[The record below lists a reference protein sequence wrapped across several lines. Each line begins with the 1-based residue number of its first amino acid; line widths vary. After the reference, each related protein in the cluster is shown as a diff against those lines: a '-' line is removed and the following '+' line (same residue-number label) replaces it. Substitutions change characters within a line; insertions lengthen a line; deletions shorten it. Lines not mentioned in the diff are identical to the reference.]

1 MTINNH
7 NAQIIAKYFP
17 SLSEQQQRQFN
28 LLYALY
34 EDWNAKINVISRKDV
49 DALYERHV
57 LHSLAIAKFITFKD
71 GTKILDVGTGGGFP
85 GIPLAILFPH
95 CHFTL
100 IDSIG
105 KKINVATNI
114 AHKIELK
121 NIVLLHENAKEEKKH
136 FDFVVTR
143 AVMSATELIKLVRK
157 NIAHTQQNNFTN
169 GIICLKGGN
178 LQEET
183 SELHRPFEIKSISD
197 YFDEDFFETKKILYI
212 PIK

>member
-1 MTINNH
+1 MTTTNN

-17 SLSEQQQRQFN
+17 SISEQQQQQFN

-34 EDWNAKINVISRKDV
+34 QDWNAKINVISRKDI

-57 LHSLAIAKFITFKD
+57 LHSLGIAKFITFND
-71 GTKILDVGTGGGFP
+71 GTRILDVGTGGGFP

-95 CHFTL
+95 CQFTL

-114 AHKIELK
+114 VHEIKLSNVI
-121 NIVLLHENAKEEKKH
+121 LLHENAKEEKH
-136 FDFVVTR
+136 LFDFVVTR
-143 AVMSATELIKLVRK
+143 AVMNTSELIKLIRK
-157 NIAHTQQNNFTN
+157 NIAHAQLNDIAN
-169 GIICLKGGN
+169 GLICLKGGN
-178 LQEET
+178 LEEET
-183 SELHRPFEIKSISD
+183 SSLHHKFTIKSLSD

-212 PIK
+212 PI

>member
-1 MTINNH
+1 MTTTNN

-17 SLSEQQQRQFN
+17 SISEQQQQQFN

-34 EDWNAKINVISRKDV
+34 QDWNAKINVISRKDI

-57 LHSLAIAKFITFKD
+57 LHSLGIAKFITFND
-71 GTKILDVGTGGGFP
+71 GTRILDVGTGGGFP

-95 CHFTL
+95 CQFTL

-114 AHKIELK
+114 VHEIKLSNVI
-121 NIVLLHENAKEEKKH
+121 LLHENAKEEKH
-136 FDFVVTR
+136 LFDFVVTR
-143 AVMSATELIKLVRK
+143 AVMNAAELIKLIRK
-157 NIAHTQQNNFTN
+157 NIAHTQLNDIAN

-178 LQEET
+178 LEDET
-183 SELHRPFEIKSISD
+183 SSLHHKFRIKSLSD

-212 PIK
+212 PI